1 MWLASIDKT
10 LRSTAATLDKLQ
22 ERQDSYNRAKQQM
35 DDALG
40 SSTPHREVSAFDS
53 LDRTD
58 VGVPPPLP
66 RHRPYHTSRGEAYI
80 ETSVEAS
87 SGLSPSP
94 TLFAQGS
101 PQPPTIAR
109 GAAGVAHGFNGR
121 RGTAFR
127 EDPMATLELVNAKM
141 QGAMVELELEKTK
154 RVDSIRELGYR
165 TTVELAE
172 LRSKIT
178 ELQNE
183 NASLRKSVRALEGKS
198 GFAPEAKYAANVSGG
213 AQTSFLELEP
223 SSSQQQQQLPRTA
236 FLASAIANSG
246 FGLTPAG
253 STVSAS
259 LSARVDALESA
270 VARQQQL
277 AENRQ
282 TSTAALLQK
291 MVKTEVDAGVAQVR
305 TEACQVARD
314 GVEALLKLRL
324 SALESSVQTDVQRA
338 LRVAS
343 ASETTALKVQQQCD
357 AMERRLSTE
366 MNQKNALLRERQRD
380 ADSSSPSATAA
391 TATLGT
397 VVGCAGG
404 SASQERFLQ
413 LERVTEE
420 ELQGLRAQLRQS
432 RLDTEAQLERLAQ
445 AQKQMQSQLQSK
457 ASAQDM
463 RGVVERLEEEQQQR
477 SSSGGGAAFREQ
489 VNAVLRTPLQPLQ
502 DALTKLYDDVQ
513 GQRESAEAWRR
524 QADLRFAAVEAS
536 TKDFRDEAERLDQQ
550 CRSCVQELRQV
561 RTDTTAAQARATDA
575 LRQCKAELMDA
586 LDAKMQ
592 ATEERLQLQ
601 QRDRQQQQVEAQLRQ
616 LQQSVTE
623 QQETAQRTRAAGD
636 AAGERLRRVE
646 AAVAA
651 MESAVSH
658 SIADAKAKHE
668 ALQTVVQ
675 QSCVLP
681 LTRLQQDAEDVQRRL
696 HALDEDKAHL
706 NIMWAQQ
713 LAVAKQFFEEH
724 VRNSRDMLEQRLSHQ
739 KELYEELRA
748 HQTSQR
754 RYADEQ
760 QQLVLEQM
768 NRLQQQQQQ
777 LLLSAN
783 LAPLPMPVTKKRS
796 MSEESSSLAAAKPEA
811 AAAAATTITA
821 AQGEENS
828 TAAPPPAAA
837 TTTTMATPG
846 AATAPSA
853 LASLV
858 EDAIAPLQSRLHD
871 MHEQQQLEKK
881 DQELRRSETEHTLS
895 EKLRAVS
902 EAYERASASTEEQLL
917 RLREELAAS
926 TTPLRLVMALSN
938 DVESVR
944 HLALLLQDH
953 LAFPPRFTQAL
964 EDLQTQA
971 AQHAQSLD
979 AVQAALRETQQQT
992 AEIHAAAE
1000 AERTAETPAP
1010 AAVETVSV
1018 SPQDVENVRAELQA
1032 ALFDVR
1038 QSHDALLAR
1047 QTALEKQTQ
1056 QLSEERL
1063 VALSG
1068 QMEDIQQATELLSPR
1083 VGQLT
1088 EQCTALQSAQR
1099 QQLPTLQKY
1108 VQDVLAVVQESQ
1120 AAALDPLQL
1129 RVRTVEEQQRQQHTH
1144 LQEWMGEQAT
1154 AAEQAG
1160 LSRQKKLEQ
1169 LKTEWE
1175 TRYAGQLG
1183 DVQHNVSAAQAGL
1196 ADLVEK
1202 VAQMER
1208 LRLADEEE
1216 KQQLREEVRAVAQAA
1231 KEDHDPAAA
1240 PPLEE
1245 TSPTAAVVAAPAKE
1259 VEAASVA
1266 VTNSAAGPTVEELQS
1281 YVEELDGRLSQ
1292 LEEQTND
1299 SLAATADA
1307 LDMFSQQLQDVV
1319 SRFAVA
1325 VREAEGDDD
1334 CVGTATAPTIAS
1346 SSSAVVASN
1355 SGGGGGGV
1363 AIKSLED
1370 VFGYFLHQL
1379 QQLQQALY
1387 RLQANTVETLEILEQ
1402 HEESTA
1408 ALPMLQH
1415 TVDAIAEALVPL
1427 AERLGVDATEFSLR
1441 FTSPHHN
1448 TDVCSHSRDPS
1459 DSLVSESKDTEALL

>member
-40 SSTPHREVSAFDS
+40 SSTPHREGSAFDS

-109 GAAGVAHGFNGR
+109 GAAGAAHGFNGR

-236 FLASAIANSG
+236 FLASATANSG

-253 STVSAS
+253 STASAS

-277 AENRQ
+277 AEDRQ

-380 ADSSSPSATAA
+380 ADSPLPSATAA

-404 SASQERFLQ
+404 SASQERLLQ

-420 ELQGLRAQLRQS
+420 ELQGLRVQLRQS
-432 RLDTEAQLERLAQ
+432 RLDTEAQLELLAQ

-463 RGVVERLEEEQQQR
+463 RGVVERLEEQQQR

-502 DALTKLYDDVQ
+502 DALTKLHDDVQ

-651 MESAVSH
+651 MESAVPH
-658 SIADAKAKHE
+658 SIADAKAKYE

-748 HQTSQR
+748 HQSSQR

-796 MSEESSSLAAAKPEA
+796 VSEESSSLAAAKPEA
-811 AAAAATTITA
+811 APATATTTA
-821 AQGEENS
+821 AQGEENR

-858 EDAIAPLQSRLHD
+858 EDAIAPLQNRLHD

-881 DQELRRSETEHTLS
+881 DQDLRRSEMEHTLS

-926 TTPLRLVMALSN
+926 TTPLRLVMALSS

-944 HLALLLQDH
+944 HLALQLQDH

-992 AEIHAAAE
+992 AEMHAAAE

-1068 QMEDIQQATELLSPR
+1068 HMEDIQQATELLSPR
-1083 VGQLT
+1083 VEQLT
-1088 EQCTALQSAQR
+1088 EQCAALQSAQR

-1129 RVRTVEEQQRQQHTH
+1129 RVRTVEERQRQQHTN

-1160 LSRQKKLEQ
+1160 LSQQKKLEQ

-1175 TRYAGQLG
+1175 TSYAGQLG

-1245 TSPTAAVVAAPAKE
+1245 TPPTAAAVAAPTKE

-1334 CVGTATAPTIAS
+1334 CVGTAAAPTTAS

-1355 SGGGGGGV
+1355 SSGGGGGV

-1448 TDVCSHSRDPS
+1448 TDICSHSRDLS
-1459 DSLVSESKDTEALL
+1459 DSSVSECKDTEAVL